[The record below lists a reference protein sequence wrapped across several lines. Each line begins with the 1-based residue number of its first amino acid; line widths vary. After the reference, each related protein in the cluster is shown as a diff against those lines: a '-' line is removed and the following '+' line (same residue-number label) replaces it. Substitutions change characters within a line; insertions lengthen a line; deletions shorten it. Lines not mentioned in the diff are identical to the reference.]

1 MLNVCKP
8 HAQYSAEATRTA
20 NDAAW
25 SNYYVSHATSYAPR
39 KTENQYKM
47 NVKRTRLTV
56 VR

>member
-1 MLNVCKP
+1 MLNVRKP
-8 HAQYSAEATRTA
+8 HAQYAAEATRTP

-47 NVKRTRLTV
+47 NVKQTRLTV
-56 VR
+56 AR